1 MDCELRDRLAALL
14 GGNTDVTPP
23 VIVFATDNA
32 TTDAVTGEP
41 VIVTLGD
48 GVITVDY
55 GIPVTEYYFLPATA
69 AAAADAGDWSRIRFA
84 RAWDKKSS
92 NATLSITVE
101 QVREEGDAA
110 CSLELVEQA
119 VRVVAHTC

>member
-1 MDCELRDRLAALL
+1 VDCELRDRLAALL

-55 GIPVTEYYFLPATA
+55 GVPVTEYYFLPATA

-84 RAWDKKSS
+84 RAWDEKA
-92 NATLSITVE
+92 AT
-101 QVREEGDAA
+101 
-110 CSLELVEQA
+110 
-119 VRVVAHTC
+119 